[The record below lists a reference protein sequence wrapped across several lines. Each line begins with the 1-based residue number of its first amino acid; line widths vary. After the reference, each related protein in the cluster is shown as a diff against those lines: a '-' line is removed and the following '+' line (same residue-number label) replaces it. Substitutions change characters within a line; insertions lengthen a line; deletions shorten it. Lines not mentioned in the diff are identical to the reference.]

1 MVIIQNS
8 NFSVYIKFYGNAVAF
23 IYELSVAA
31 FVLKQQDL
39 VVVTVVVTEIN
50 PQSSQNLKYLL
61 HGPYRTDLWI
71 RL

>member
-39 VVVTVVVTEIN
+39 VVVTEIN